1 MPIPRNTLDEIRR
14 DMARLATLREQI
26 KAIEQTRLE
35 RLEQAPDQGPHAMAL
50 LLARIIGVGIET
62 ADMRVREILSRNLRD
77 EPFGGLGRRGPIRR
91 GSGLAG
97 GERLQATREGAG

>member
-14 DMARLATLREQI
+14 DMARLVTLREQI

-35 RLEQAPDQGPHAMAL
+35 RLEQAPDQGPHAMVL

-77 EPFGGLGRRGPIRR
+77 EPFGGLWRHGPIRR